1 MKMVLVFLGALF
13 VSCGVSRFG
22 GKEAPLQRPDG
33 RSYNEEFDPVP
44 LDPEIIVLPR
54 HEEEVKETA
63 RDPVTVPQT
72 PEAEGLEMTQGFRVQ
87 LLSGKDAEAAMEAKR
102 RAIFMFEESVYLDF
116 ESPYYK
122 LRVGDCL
129 NREEAELLRR
139 KAQRNGFSNPWI
151 VPSRVFRKKDQHPD
165 G

>member
-1 MKMVLVFLGALF
+1 MFLGALF
-13 VSCGVSRFG
+13 LSCGASRFG
-22 GKEAPLQRPDG
+22 GKEAPPQRPDE
-33 RSYNEEFDPVP
+33 SPYNEEFDPVP
-44 LDPEIIVLPR
+44 LEPEIIVLPR
-54 HEEEVKETA
+54 DKEESRETA
-63 RDPVTVPQT
+63 RDPVTIPQT
-72 PEAEGLEMTQGFRVQ
+72 PEAEGLEMTQGYRVQ

-129 NREEAELLRR
+129 TREEAEALRR

-151 VPSRVFRKKDQHPD
+151 VPSRVFRKKDQHSD